1 MQIFYA
7 KRAYIEQCWQENV
20 QISVDEQGII
30 SAIKS
35 DISEKNVPW
44 INGPLI
50 PGMPNLHSHAFQRAM
65 AGLTEFAHA
74 EQQDSFWS
82 WRDKM
87 YGMVD
92 RLSPEHIRS
101 ITQYL
106 YIEMLK
112 AGYTS
117 VAEFHYIHHD
127 EQGKPYADIAEMAK
141 QISAAADT
149 CGIGLTITPA
159 LYSWSNFNDQPAT
172 HGQRRFINTTEQ
184 YLTLQQAT
192 AHAVSAKSHQ
202 YTGICFH
209 SLRAVN
215 SQQINEVLTAIPTDR
230 PIHIHIS
237 EQQKEVNDCLQW
249 RGLRPVEYLYQHH
262 TVDERWCL
270 VHATHLTE
278 NEIQLIAQSKAV
290 VGICTTTE
298 ANLGDGFFPLPEYL
312 KLQGRFGIGSDS
324 HVSVNVPEEIRWLE
338 YEHRLKTQQ
347 RNCLLNGRSGSSGKM
362 LYQNALIGG
371 AQALGQPV
379 GAIAV
384 GKRADWLVL
393 DAKNPF
399 VATAD
404 SSAIFDRW
412 LFGNTQQLIT
422 DVAVGGKWV
431 IQNGHHAA
439 EDSTNE
445 SFIRTL
451 HALMPISQ
459 CLTDRH

>member
-1 MQIFYA
+1 MQFFYA
-7 KRAYIEQCWQENV
+7 KRAYVEQCWQENV
-20 QISVDEQGII
+20 QVSVDDNGY
-30 SAIKS
+30 
-35 DISEKNVPW
+35 ISEIKTGISDKNVSW
-44 INGPLI
+44 IDGPLI

-65 AGLTEFAHA
+65 AGLAEFAYA
-74 EQQDSFWS
+74 QQQDSFWS

-87 YGMVD
+87 YGMMD
-92 RLSPEHIRS
+92 RLSPDHIRS
-101 ITQYL
+101 IAQYL

-127 EQGKPYADIAEMAK
+127 EQGNPYADIAEMAK
-141 QISAAADT
+141 QISIAADIS
-149 CGIGLTITPA
+149 GIGLTITPA
-159 LYSWSNFNDQPAT
+159 LYSWSGFNDLPAT

-184 YLTLQQAT
+184 YLALQQAT
-192 AHAVSAKSHQ
+192 AQTVSSKPHQ

-215 SQQINEVLTAIPTDR
+215 SQQIDEVLTALPSDR
-230 PIHIHIS
+230 PVHIHIA

-249 RGLRPVEYLYQHH
+249 RGLRPVEYLCQHH
-262 TVDERWCL
+262 TVDKRWCL
-270 VHATHLTE
+270 IHATHLTE

-324 HVSVNVPEEIRWLE
+324 HISVNVPEEIRWLE

-347 RNCLLNGRSGSSGKM
+347 RNCLLNGQSGSSGEM
-362 LYQNALIGG
+362 LYQHALMGG
-371 AQALGQPV
+371 AQALGQPI

-384 GKRADWLVL
+384 GNRADWLVL

-399 VATAD
+399 VATSD

-422 DVAVGGKWV
+422 DVMVGGKWV

-439 EDSTNE
+439 EDTTNE
-445 SFIRTL
+445 RFIHTL
-451 HALMPISQ
+451 RALF
-459 CLTDRH
+459 